1 MKQATVIKR
10 KTGLNRGTKS
20 RLWIEGKTLT
30 NHGWTTGTDFEA
42 FTIDASTSPD
52 ASLRAAPFISDP
64 CGFLVYAKGC
74 QSAQTE
80 FWNCGAE
87 YHTLTRTL
95 RKVAGN
101 PGRPILDTCGD
112 LLSRDCGFMP
122 GDVLTVIVS
131 DRFIIAYNPEKVDLS
146 AFLSG
151 PSRGCFAHLATLAA

>member
-1 MKQATVIKR
+1 MKQATVIRR

-42 FTIDASTSPD
+42 FTITSLVSGLVGIQP
-52 ASLRAAPFISDP
+52 R
-64 CGFLVYAKGC
+64 GFLVYAKGL

-80 FWNCGAE
+80 FWNCAGDYDTA
-87 YHTLTRTL
+87 TRTL
-95 RKVAGN
+95 RNVAGN

-131 DRFIIAYNPEKVDLS
+131 DLFIIAYDPEKVDLS

-151 PSRGCFAHLATLAA
+151 RSRGCFAHLATLAA